1 MPVVLSNGRS
11 VPIQRGTTF
20 TNPSVAISSGGGS
33 IDLLRVNQDFSVSYE
48 WVYRSQPFVFATINK
63 LAKAAARNPLLVYQ
77 DDPDTETLELVRSH
91 DLVRLLRKPMPRCTQ
106 YRWTASL
113 WRSLYVHGHALFWK
127 DRVRGAGT
135 TPGALWFVPWTQVR
149 ITQDDFGPVQYDITV
164 NGDTYE
170 VGPEEVLHFRLLD
183 GRSPLEVLRQSIAT
197 EDAAVIYQGYS
208 LRNGIAPR
216 AVFNAKGANQ
226 RSVDMLR
233 AELRKMYAGPE
244 NAGEFIV
251 SGGDLDVKALGIT
264 PADLGLMPIREFSRQ
279 EVLAALDMPP
289 VLVGLM
295 ENATLANVGEYRKAL
310 HDAIRGDLEMVQQ
323 EMQVQLIDDEP
334 SWDGLVAQYSTDA
347 WLLPDPEARAKMH
360 MLTQQASTT
369 TINERRKIERL
380 PRIDDPIA
388 DTVFIPTNMI
398 PVGVEPAAGSGEAGT
413 PAQGLADR
421 IVQDALAE

>member
-1 MPVVLSNGRS
+1 MPVVLSDGRS
-11 VPIQRGTTF
+11 VPINRRDIL
-20 TNPSVAISSGGGS
+20 TNPSLAMSSGGGS
-33 IDLLRVNQDFSVSYE
+33 IDLLRANQDFAVSYE

-63 LAKAAARNPLLVYQ
+63 LAKGAARNPLLVYQ
-77 DDPDTETLELVRSH
+77 DDPDTQTLELVRSH
-91 DLVRLLRKPMPRCTQ
+91 DLVRLLRKPMPRTPA

-113 WRSLYVHGHALFWK
+113 WRSLYVHGHALVWK
-127 DRVRGAGT
+127 DRVRGVGSA
-135 TPGALWFVPWTQVR
+135 PGALWLIPWTHVR
-149 ITQDDFGPVQYDITV
+149 VTQDDLGPIQYDISI
-164 NGDTYE
+164 NGATYE
-170 VGPEEVLHFRLLD
+170 VGPQEVIHLRLLD

-233 AELRKMYAGPE
+233 AELRKMYSGPE
-244 NAGEFIV
+244 NGGEFVV
-251 SGGDLDVKALGIT
+251 SGGDLEVKALGVT
-264 PADLGLMPIREFSRQ
+264 PADLGLMPIREMSRQ

-295 ENATLANVGEYRKAL
+295 ENATLANVGEYRKAM

-323 EMQVQLIDDEP
+323 EFQVQLIDEEP
-334 SWDGLVAQYSTDA
+334 KWDGLLCEYSTDW

-360 MLTQQASTT
+360 MLSQQSSTT
-369 TINERRKIERL
+369 TINERRKVEKL
-380 PRIDDPIA
+380 PPIDDPIA
-388 DTVFIPTNMI
+388 DTVFIPTNML
-398 PVGVEPAAGSGEAGT
+398 PVGVAAPDGGGDAGT

-421 IVQDALAE
+421 IVQDTLAE